1 MKKKIKQQFKHLF
14 ILLSKSTKI
23 FIYFCF
29 STKINLF
36 NTLVDGKQVNTVIR
50 DTCNKNKKFY
60 QYDLTKNLFR

>member
-1 MKKKIKQQFKHLF
+1 MKKKLNNNLNIYSSCFLRARKYLF
-14 ILLSKSTKI
+14 IL
-23 FIYFCF
+23 F